1 MGGARL
7 ANEFVGACVGV
18 AAGFLLW
25 PPKESNALN
34 AAISAAISANMAFAS
49 AVLRMA
55 GGSTDSLDRLQREAG
70 LASSRLEVARERML
84 LEGQRRSARLEQ
96 LRNLTVAVR
105 VVCGA
110 AAVIEVLRSGEP
122 DAYDRERANRYDE
135 MTARLLRALT
145 TKETMQ
151 TIPSFETPASA
162 DDLEQAIQ
170 HLVTAFDSYVGTV
183 SERRRAS
190 V

>member
-1 MGGARL
+1 
-7 ANEFVGACVGV
+7 
-18 AAGFLLW
+18 
-25 PPKESNALN
+25 
-34 AAISAAISANMAFAS
+34 
-49 AVLRMA
+49 MA
-55 GGSTDSLDRLQREAG
+55 GGSTALLDRLQREAG

-122 DAYDRERANRYDE
+122 DAHDRQRATRYDE
-135 MTARLLRALT
+135 MNARLLEALT
-145 TKETMQ
+145 SRKAMQ
-151 TIPSFETPASA
+151 RVQSFETPA

-183 SERRRAS
+183 
-190 V
+190 